1 MKRILIAE
9 DDPDTALLIQEALDA
24 HLDVVTE
31 HISNGVFV
39 VDGVAGAKP
48 DLLILDVG
56 LPGLN
61 GIDVFDLVRGSDRW
75 GDIPVLFVTAA
86 PERTREAIAPGGLHE
101 VMAKPFDIDALVE
114 RVDSLLASAAQ
125 AA

>member
-1 MKRILIAE
+1 
-9 DDPDTALLIQEALDA
+9 
-24 HLDVVTE
+24 VTE

-39 VDGVAGAKP
+39 VDGVAGARP

-75 GDIPVLFVTAA
+75 GDLPVLFVTAA
-86 PERTREAIAPGGLHE
+86 PERTREAIASGGLRD
-101 VMAKPFDIDALVE
+101 VMAKPFDIDALVT
-114 RVDSLLASAAQ
+114 RVEAMLASTAQ